1 CGLSNKQ
8 WRNHPRF
15 RLRRRRRLQLLG
27 LISLRQENP
36 AAPRLAAVRA
46 LGPAFRSG
54 ERSPVAKTCKLMAL
68 SKAPSGSKVTNSRS
82 ALPLSSLPRF
92 TPGTWLSGRAD
103 REFVTFDPD
112 GA

>member
-1 CGLSNKQ
+1 MGATLLPLTRSRFYFQDSDKGGLQCGLSNKQ

-54 ERSPVAKTCKLMAL
+54 GGAPGAKACKLMGL
-68 SKAPSGSKVTNSRS
+68 SEGPSGSKVPDSR
-82 ALPLSSLPRF
+82 
-92 TPGTWLSGRAD
+92 
-103 REFVTFDPD
+103 
-112 GA
+112 